1 MSITVQSAL
10 LLLFL
15 KYFFIIYNI
24 NKKTSLS
31 LYSINVTDTVLCSTS
46 GPQGG
51 SFNHSN
57 SRKESNNA
65 EREFLQGATVAD
77 VAEGNED
84 IFGLSTDSLS
94 HLRSPSVLEVREKG
108 YERLKEE
115 LAKAQRV
122 RLVVLSPA
130 LSLFTMILM

>member
-1 MSITVQSAL
+1 M
-10 LLLFL
+10 
-15 KYFFIIYNI
+15 
-24 NKKTSLS
+24 
-31 LYSINVTDTVLCSTS
+31 
-46 GPQGG
+46 
-51 SFNHSN
+51 
-57 SRKESNNA
+57 
-65 EREFLQGATVAD
+65 QGATLAD

-122 RLVVLSPA
+122 RLFVLSLSAFSLFKVVLMLQNGGWARRCS
-130 LSLFTMILM
+130 LSLLISYRTMI

>member
-1 MSITVQSAL
+1 M
-10 LLLFL
+10 
-15 KYFFIIYNI
+15 
-24 NKKTSLS
+24 
-31 LYSINVTDTVLCSTS
+31 
-46 GPQGG
+46 
-51 SFNHSN
+51 
-57 SRKESNNA
+57 
-65 EREFLQGATVAD
+65 QGATVAD

-130 LSLFTMILM
+130 FSLFRVVLILQNDRWARRCTRSLLIS

>member
-1 MSITVQSAL
+1 M
-10 LLLFL
+10 
-15 KYFFIIYNI
+15 
-24 NKKTSLS
+24 
-31 LYSINVTDTVLCSTS
+31 
-46 GPQGG
+46 
-51 SFNHSN
+51 
-57 SRKESNNA
+57 
-65 EREFLQGATVAD
+65 QGATVAD

-122 RLVVLSPA
+122 RLVVLSPPA
-130 LSLFTMILM
+130 FSLFKVVLILQNDRWARRCSLSLLISYRIVRM

>member
-1 MSITVQSAL
+1 M
-10 LLLFL
+10 
-15 KYFFIIYNI
+15 
-24 NKKTSLS
+24 
-31 LYSINVTDTVLCSTS
+31 
-46 GPQGG
+46 
-51 SFNHSN
+51 
-57 SRKESNNA
+57 
-65 EREFLQGATVAD
+65 ERELLQGTTVAD

-122 RLVVLSPA
+122 RFVVL
-130 LSLFTMILM
+130 LFPPSFSFFKLFLILQNDR

>member
-1 MSITVQSAL
+1 M
-10 LLLFL
+10 
-15 KYFFIIYNI
+15 
-24 NKKTSLS
+24 
-31 LYSINVTDTVLCSTS
+31 
-46 GPQGG
+46 
-51 SFNHSN
+51 
-57 SRKESNNA
+57 
-65 EREFLQGATVAD
+65 ERELLQGTTVAD

-122 RLVVLSPA
+122 RFIVLFPPSF
-130 LSLFTMILM
+130 SLFKVFLILQNDRPGGAHLKSVNFL

>member
-1 MSITVQSAL
+1 M
-10 LLLFL
+10 
-15 KYFFIIYNI
+15 
-24 NKKTSLS
+24 LS
-31 LYSINVTDTVLCSTS
+31 STS

-51 SFNHSN
+51 SFNHN
-57 SRKESNNA
+57 HSRKESNNV

-84 IFGLSTDSLS
+84 IFGLSADSLS
-94 HLRSPSVLEVREKG
+94 HLRSPSVLEIREKG

-122 RLVVLSPA
+122 RPVVLSPPA
-130 LSLFTMILM
+130 FSLSLSLQSGFNVAE